1 MAAQVLQWS
10 CACCQQTI
18 TEQDRG
24 KEDIDLDPQGK
35 KEDEA
40 SSSKPRIEDYI
51 APADWQA
58 LLAPA
63 VPPTRPSPSSNANVR
78 EPLRSGKHEAHG
90 NLKDDARGG
99 RDRRPVVPVRAHGQH
114 ECWCDREEARRQE
127 VVQVDE
133 PSIMPVAAWDA
144 VIGWSSEE
152 EEEEEE
158 EEETL
163 SEERKGEDTVKHLR
177 QRSGS
182 AANAAALPLDSDQA
196 RHSKRLRQA
205 KPGCDLFGRPLC

>member
-1 MAAQVLQWS
+1 MA
-10 CACCQQTI
+10 
-18 TEQDRG
+18 
-24 KEDIDLDPQGK
+24 
-35 KEDEA
+35 
-40 SSSKPRIEDYI
+40 
-51 APADWQA
+51 
-58 LLAPA
+58 LA
-63 VPPTRPSPSSNANVR
+63 
-78 EPLRSGKHEAHG
+78 GKHEAHG

-99 RDRRPVVPVRAHGQH
+99 RDRRPVVPVRALEDICVRAGCERERQFENGSGLDFCCKYCWLDSLGQSPHGQH

-152 EEEEEE
+152 EEEEE
-158 EEETL
+158 TL

-182 AANAAALPLDSDQA
+182 AANAAALPLDSDQT
-196 RHSKRLRQA
+196 RHSKRLRQNLTVA
-205 KPGCDLFGRPLC
+205 Q